1 MEAEIGCQFLLM
13 CRVSQLHR
21 NVNAMILICNTLKCS
36 RHWRNVFQLEEYWDG
51 IIFSGCRWW
60 WKEVGYWRHFCKE
73 NSQPWSF
80 PILSFSGHSKVRLS
94 STALCFGYEL
104 LSDHGLKING
114 PTDNGVKYP
123 TSSEIILSFRSSLSQ
138 ICSLSNGEIT
148 Q

>member
-1 MEAEIGCQFLLM
+1 MEAEIDCQFLLM

-36 RHWRNVFQLEEYWDG
+36 RHWRNAFQLEEYWDG
-51 IIFSGCRWW
+51 IVSSGCRWW
-60 WKEVGYWRHFCKE
+60 WKEVGYWRHFRKE
-73 NSQPWSF
+73 NIQPWSF

-94 STALCFGYEL
+94 STALASAMSCSLTTVSKSMGQLTMEWN
-104 LSDHGLKING
+104 IQ
-114 PTDNGVKYP
+114 